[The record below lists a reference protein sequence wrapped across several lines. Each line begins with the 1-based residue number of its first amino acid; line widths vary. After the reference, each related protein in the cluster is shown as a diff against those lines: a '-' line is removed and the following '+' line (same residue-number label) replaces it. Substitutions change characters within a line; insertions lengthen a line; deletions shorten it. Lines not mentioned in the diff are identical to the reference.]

1 MIKVVVIIII
11 IITIIIITILL
22 LCFNSCFVNTLFYN
36 SWMKLILKSLRL
48 KVKSVVKPNKPMLS
62 IQLQCRLTE
71 VI

>member
-1 MIKVVVIIII
+1 MIKVVVI
-11 IITIIIITILL
+11 IIIITILL